1 MKERE
6 ALIKE
11 RIEEEVVEEEVS
23 VEEIVESQPSME
35 ELLEEEGLDID
46 LPKAGE
52 MREGTIASISE
63 NEILVSI
70 GAKFEGI
77 IAGRELDQ
85 IDTEVREGFEVG
97 DEIVVYVVNPE
108 DRNGNLAISY
118 TRAQE
123 ELDWEFVE
131 ELEETEGSYV
141 GTVSGFNKGGLLVPI
156 KHLRGFIPGSQI
168 SMTRNTVG
176 DTPEARW
183 ASLVGE
189 EIEVQVIE
197 VDRSR
202 RRLILSERQALD
214 ETRDSLKDR
223 LLEKLE
229 VGDICTGRVTSLAN
243 FGAFVNIEGAD
254 GLVHLS
260 EISWDR
266 IKHPKDVLDVG
277 QEVEVKVISIDQER
291 KRIGLSIRQLKEN
304 PWLEKVKGLK
314 NGQLVEGTITHLTN
328 FGAFARL
335 EDRDLEGLIHISE
348 LSADRIE
355 HPKEVVSVGD
365 KLTLRIINI
374 DREKFRIGLSIRKVS
389 SGAYIDLDWK
399 LVKDEVEEI
408 VEDEETT
415 EGAAEAKAEVEEEA
429 EVAEQVDAEAEEE
442 ETPEAETE
450 DAPEAEAEAV
460 EEQTDEAEEETEESP
475 EAEVEE
481 TPEAEAEA
489 VEEQADEAEE
499 EAKET
504 PEAEVEEAPEAE
516 AEAVEEQ
523 ADEAEEETE
532 ESPEAE
538 VEETPEAE
546 AEAVEEQTDEA
557 EKEAKETPEAEVE
570 EAPEAEAESVE
581 EEELED
587 EEAPSPDEAEEAPP
601 DEEPDSEEE

>member
-6 ALIKE
+6 ALTQE
-11 RIEEEVVEEEVS
+11 REVEEEVNI
-23 VEEIVESQPSME
+23 EEIIEAQPSMG
-35 ELLEEEGLDID
+35 ELLEEEGLEID
-46 LPKAGE
+46 LPQAGDL
-52 MREGTIASISE
+52 REGTIASISE

-85 IDTEVREGFEVG
+85 IDTEVRENFEVG
-97 DEIVVYVVNPE
+97 DEIIVYVVTPE

-131 ELEETEGSYV
+131 ELKETEESYV

-229 VGDICTGRVTSLAN
+229 VGDVCTGRVTSLAN

-266 IKHPKDVLDVG
+266 IKHPKDVLEVG

-304 PWLEKVKGLK
+304 PWLEKIKGLK

-399 LVKDEVEEI
+399 LVKEEVEEI
-408 VEDEETT
+408 AEDEEPDPEVVEEVIEDEEAPEAEEAPDVET
-415 EGAAEAKAEVEEEA
+415 EAETEVEAETDVEE
-429 EVAEQVDAEAEEE
+429 EAEEE

-450 DAPEAEAEAV
+450 ADVEAEAE
-460 EEQTDEAEEETEESP
+460 EEEAP
-475 EAEVEE
+475 EADVEE
-481 TPEAEAEA
+481 TPEAET
-489 VEEQADEAEE
+489 EE
-499 EAKET
+499 
-504 PEAEVEEAPEAE
+504 VPEAE
-516 AEAVEEQ
+516 A
-523 ADEAEEETE
+523 DTAEEEE
-532 ESPEAE
+532 EEPSPE
-538 VEETPEAE
+538 
-546 AEAVEEQTDEA
+546 
-557 EKEAKETPEAEVE
+557 
-570 EAPEAEAESVE
+570 
-581 EEELED
+581 
-587 EEAPSPDEAEEAPP
+587 EAEEAPP
-601 DEEPDSEEE
+601 DEEEPDSEEE

>member
-6 ALIKE
+6 ALTQE
-11 RIEEEVVEEEVS
+11 REVEEVNIEEIIET
-23 VEEIVESQPSME
+23 QPSMG
-35 ELLEEEGLDID
+35 ELLEEEGLEID
-46 LPKAGE
+46 LPKAGDL
-52 MREGTIASISE
+52 REGTIACISE

-85 IDTEVREGFEVG
+85 IDTEVRENFEVG
-97 DEIVVYVVNPE
+97 DEIIVYVVTPE

-131 ELEETEGSYV
+131 ELEETEDSYV

-229 VGDICTGRVTSLAN
+229 VGDVCTGRVTSLAN

-277 QEVEVKVISIDQER
+277 EEVEVKVISIDQER

-304 PWLEKVKGLK
+304 PWLEKIKGLK

-399 LVKDEVEEI
+399 LVKEEVEEI
-408 VEDEETT
+408 AEDEEPEPEVVEEVIED
-415 EGAAEAKAEVEEEA
+415 EGGPEAEDAPEVEAEAETKAEAEADVE
-429 EVAEQVDAEAEEE
+429 AEAEEEEAPEAEADVE

-450 DAPEAEAEAV
+450 EVP
-460 EEQTDEAEEETEESP
+460 ETE
-475 EAEVEE
+475 
-481 TPEAEAEA
+481 
-489 VEEQADEAEE
+489 AD
-499 EAKET
+499 T
-504 PEAEVEEAPEAE
+504 
-516 AEAVEEQ
+516 
-523 ADEAEEETE
+523 
-532 ESPEAE
+532 
-538 VEETPEAE
+538 
-546 AEAVEEQTDEA
+546 
-557 EKEAKETPEAEVE
+557 
-570 EAPEAEAESVE
+570 VE
-581 EEELED
+581 EEE
-587 EEAPSPDEAEEAPP
+587 EEPSPEETEEAPP
-601 DEEPDSEEE
+601 DEEEPDSEEE